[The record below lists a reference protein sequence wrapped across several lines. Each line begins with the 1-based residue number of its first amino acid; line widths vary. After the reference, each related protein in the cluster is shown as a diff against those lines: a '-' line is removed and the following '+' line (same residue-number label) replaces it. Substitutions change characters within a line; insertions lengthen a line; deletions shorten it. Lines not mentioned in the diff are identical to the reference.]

1 MVDSVITLYEAD
13 ETAFT
18 TNGLGSLPDSASC
31 IVTEERN
38 GSFELE
44 MEYPVNGR
52 RFHDILKRR
61 IILTKSNPYDPP
73 QPFRIYSITKPING
87 IVSVRAA
94 HISYDTSGTVV
105 KLFPADAISASAA
118 MSYLKTYSVPPTPF
132 TFFTDVGTK
141 GTMPSPTPTSIRS
154 LLGGNEGSI
163 LDIFGGEYLFD
174 RWHISLL
181 TARGTDRGVKI
192 RYGKN
197 MTDLEQ
203 EDNDTDFY
211 TGVYPYWYSENEDGG
226 LITLTANNGIVNGPG
241 TYEFQKIL
249 PLDLSSEDF
258 DKTTIDSDGLEITD
272 EKPTQEELLAAAR
285 KYISDNKI
293 GIPKITLDVSFV
305 MLSQSQEYK
314 DYARLETVKLCDTV
328 TVEFD
333 KLGVKTTAK
342 CVKTV
347 YNALTDKYDSIE
359 LGDPKSSLSDT
370 VSSQGSAIEEIQP
383 KNFIDKAVQ
392 NATDLIMS
400 GKLGGYVTVT
410 KNEIYIADN
419 KDLDKATKV
428 WRWNSGG
435 LGYSSTGKDGPF
447 GLAMTSDGKI
457 VADYIT
463 TGNLNCAVLN
473 VSNIHGDSILVDT
486 ISALNGINQKT
497 GDYQYIKTGLLGKD
511 PRGYDEYGIAVGR
524 LTTKSDGSLDTASG
538 EYVKITSGRVSFVQN
553 NTEVAYMSG
562 GKLYIANGDVEASDF
577 KFTGGSSIKAQLQAL
592 AESVSGNGT
601 SGLEID
607 VNGNGWLKITS
618 ASSANSAVELGST
631 GAVRILAGAGS
642 VYIANKQS
650 SPTASL
656 QLTADGE
663 FKMKGTKLLWNDK
676 ELQIGGTGGGSG
688 GVAVFG

>member
-1 MVDSVITLYEAD
+1 MVDSVITLYEAN

-18 TNGLGSLPDSASC
+18 TNGLGSLPDPASC

-44 MEYPVNGR
+44 MEYPVSGR
-52 RFHDILKRR
+52 HFNDVLRRR
-61 IILTKSNPYDPP
+61 ILYVKPNPYDGP
-73 QPFRIYSITKPING
+73 QPFRIYSMTKPING
-87 IVSVRAA
+87 IVMVRAA
-94 HISYDTSGTVV
+94 HISYDTSGTIV

-118 MSYLKTYSVPPTPF
+118 MSYLKTYSVPATPF
-132 TFFTDVGTK
+132 TFFTDVGKK

-174 RWHISLL
+174 KWTISLL
-181 TARGTDRGVKI
+181 TARGADRGVTI

-203 EDNDTDFY
+203 EENDTDFY
-211 TGVYPYWYSENEDGG
+211 TGVYPFWYSEDEDGG
-226 LITLTANNGIVNGPG
+226 LITLAENDGIVNGPG

-258 DKTTIDSDGLEITD
+258 GKTTVDSDGLEITD
-272 EKPTQEELLAAAR
+272 EKPTQAELLAAAQQ
-285 KYISDNKI
+285 YITDNEI
-293 GIPKITLDVSFV
+293 GIPKVSLDVSFV
-305 MLSQSQEYK
+305 MLSQSDEYK
-314 DYARLETVKLCDTV
+314 DYARLETVRLCDTV
-328 TVEFD
+328 TVEFE

-342 CVKTV
+342 CIKTV
-347 YNALTDKYDSIE
+347 YNVLTDKYDSVE
-359 LGDPKSSLSDT
+359 LGEPKATLSDT
-370 VSSQGSAIEEIQP
+370 VSNQGTIIEEAPNQS
-383 KNFIDKAVQ
+383 FIDKAIE
-392 NATDLIMS
+392 NATSLIMS

-419 KDLDKATKV
+419 KNLDEAVKV

-457 VADYIT
+457 VADYIA
-463 TGNLNCAVLN
+463 TGNLDCSVLN

-486 ISALNGINQKT
+486 IDALNGVNQKT
-497 GDYQYIKTGLLGKD
+497 GGYQYIKTGLLGKD
-511 PRGYDEYGIAVGR
+511 SRGYDEYGIVVGR
-524 LTTKSDGSLDTASG
+524 LVTNSDGSLNTAQG
-538 EYVKITSGRVSFVQN
+538 EYVKITSGRVSFMQN
-553 NTEVAYMSG
+553 NTEVAYMTG

-577 KFTGGSSIKAQLQAL
+577 KFTGGSSIKAQLEAL

-601 SGLEID
+601 TGLEID

-618 ASSANSAVELGST
+618 ASTADCAVELGSS
-631 GAVRILAGAGS
+631 GAVRIQANSGS
-642 VYIANKQS
+642 VYIAGGSAN
-650 SPTASL
+650 ASL
-656 QLTADGE
+656 QLTAAGE
-663 FKMKGTKLLWNDK
+663 FKMHGTKLLWNDS
-676 ELQIGGTGGGSG
+676 ELQTGGSGG